1 MKEQSR
7 IEETLRYLNGSKMS
21 MLILWLYT
29 LAQALSNEMWLWKRR
44 SHSQQLEGV
53 ESVKHSFGQIGDLV
67 SIQNPEHRRD
77 SQQKSKHTHQRS
89 TQRHPRTDRSI
100 VTVLELTNIKIYNVL
115 AWFTLEI
122 SGIETCHFSR
132 TFFLHQSDSSL
143 KN

>member
-1 MKEQSR
+1 
-7 IEETLRYLNGSKMS
+7 MS

-77 SQQKSKHTHQRS
+77 SQQKSKHTHPYIIQERS
-89 TQRHPRTDRSI
+89 EEYTETSQDRPQHRHSAGTD
-100 VTVLELTNIKIYNVL
+100 
-115 AWFTLEI
+115 
-122 SGIETCHFSR
+122 
-132 TFFLHQSDSSL
+132 
-143 KN
+143 